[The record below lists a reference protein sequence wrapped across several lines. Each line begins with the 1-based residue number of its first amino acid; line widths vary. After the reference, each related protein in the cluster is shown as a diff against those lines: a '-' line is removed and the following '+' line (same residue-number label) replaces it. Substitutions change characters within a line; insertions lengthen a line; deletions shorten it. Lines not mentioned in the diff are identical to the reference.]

1 MILSRISISKFR
13 NFSNLD
19 VALAGDVVVVGENR
33 VGKSNLIHALRL
45 IFDPTLPDSA
55 RHLLLT
61 DFWDGA
67 RALDANDA
75 ITIFVEI
82 TDFDEDLDVLTVLTD
97 FRLDDDPDTV
107 RLTYEF
113 RPKASLDDAPESEDD
128 YEFICF
134 GGESETKKFG
144 HDLRRRLPID
154 VLPALRD
161 AEGDLANWRR
171 SPLRPLIEKAFS
183 GIDPEEL
190 KKIQDAIEEATEGLS
205 EFDPVEKLDED
216 ISKMFLALSGAKQNI
231 NPTIGFGATDIR
243 RLYRN
248 IQLLIDNGERT
259 INDASLGSANI
270 VFLSLKMLELER
282 LIGENKRDHTV
293 LAIEEPEA
301 HLHPHLQ
308 RNVYRYLFEEPKSVD
323 ESRSETIFLT
333 THSPHIASVAP
344 LRSILLL
351 SNTAETGT
359 VGFSTAATPLD
370 DVEVDDLERY
380 LDVTRAE
387 LLFSRGIILVEGDAE
402 KFLLPEFARSLGQ
415 NLDHLGISVCS
426 VSSTNFKPYA
436 KFLTSLG
443 IPFSVITD
451 WDPRAGKRPLAVNR
465 CKKLISAIEG
475 VRTGKP
481 QTKLETEFEELYN
494 DSDEDDYGERCEQY
508 GVFTNAETLEL
519 DLLSSPCRAA
529 IFRAFSSLPLG
540 KTSRERTTIWENDPK
555 KMNEEQYLTLIE
567 SIGKGRFAQRLAANL
582 DGAKPPKY
590 IEDAIQ
596 YVVDRV

>member
-1 MILSRISISKFR
+1 MILSRIAITNFR
-13 NFSNLD
+13 NFSELD

-55 RHLLLT
+55 RQLLLT

-67 RALDANDA
+67 QPLDANDV
-75 ITIFVEI
+75 IKVLVEV
-82 TDFDEDLDVLTVLTD
+82 TDFDDDVDVLTVLTD
-97 FRLDDDPDTV
+97 FRLDDDADTV

-113 RPKASLDDAPESEDD
+113 RPKASLDGSPESSDD
-128 YEFICF
+128 YEFLCF

-183 GIDPEEL
+183 SIDPEDIKE
-190 KKIQDAIEEATEGLS
+190 IQDAIEETTEGLS
-205 EFDPVEKLDED
+205 EFESVEQLSED
-216 ISKMFLALSGAKQNI
+216 ISEMFLALSGAKQNI
-231 NPTIGFGATDIR
+231 NPTIGFGTTDIR

-270 VFLSLKMLELER
+270 VFLSLKMLELKR

-308 RNVYRYLFEEPKSVD
+308 RNVYRYLFEGAKIDD
-323 ESRSETIFLT
+323 ENRSATIFLT

-351 SNTAETGT
+351 SGTTENGT
-359 VGFSTAATPLD
+359 VGFSTATTPLD
-370 DVEVDDLERY
+370 EVEVDDLERY

-402 KFLLPEFARSLGQ
+402 KFLLPEFAKNIGH

-426 VSSTNFKPYA
+426 VSSANFKPYV
-436 KFLTSLG
+436 KFLASLK

-451 WDPRAGKRPLAVNR
+451 WDPQDGKRPLAVNR
-465 CKKLISAIEG
+465 CKKMISAMEE
-475 VRTGKP
+475 VRLKKP
-481 QTKLETEFEELYN
+481 QVDLEKEFEAFYN
-494 DSDEDDYGERCEQY
+494 DNDEDDYGAKCEGY
-508 GVFTNAETLEL
+508 GIFTNTKTLEL
-519 DLLSSPCRAA
+519 DLLNSPCRAA
-529 IFRAFSSLPLG
+529 IFRAFSDLPLG
-540 KTSRERTTIWENDPK
+540 KAAKDRTILWRDDPSK
-555 KMNEEQYLTLIE
+555 LNEEQYLKLIE
-567 SIGKGRFAQRLAANL
+567 NIGKGRFAQRMAANL
-582 DGAKPPKY
+582 NGDKPPKY

-596 YVVDRV
+596 YVADLV

>member
-1 MILSRISISKFR
+1 MILSRIAINNFR
-13 NFSNLD
+13 NFSKLNVD
-19 VALAGDVVVVGENR
+19 LAGDVVVVGENR

-55 RHLLLT
+55 RHLLLS
-61 DFWDGA
+61 DFWDGVQP
-67 RALDANDA
+67 LDANDA
-75 ITIFVEI
+75 ITVLVEI
-82 TDFDEDLDVLTVLTD
+82 TDFEDDLDVLTVLTD

-113 RPKASLDDAPESEDD
+113 RPKASLDGEPESEDD
-128 YEFICF
+128 YEFLCF

-183 GIDPEEL
+183 GIDPDDL
-190 KKIQDAIEEATEGLS
+190 KKIQDSIEAATDGLG
-205 EFDPVEKLDED
+205 EFDTVEKLGDD
-216 ISKMFLALSGAKQNI
+216 ISTMFLELSGAKQNI
-231 NPTIGFGATDIR
+231 NPTIGFGTTDIR

-248 IQLLIDNGERT
+248 IQLLIDDGERT

-270 VFLSLKMLELER
+270 VYLSLKMLELER
-282 LIGENKRDHTV
+282 LIEENRRDHTL

-308 RNVYRYLFEEPKSVD
+308 RNVYRYLFEEAKSD
-323 ESRSETIFLT
+323 EEKRSTTIFLT

-351 SNTAETGT
+351 SSTTENGT
-359 VGFSTAATPLD
+359 VGFSTATTPLNQT
-370 DVEVDDLERY
+370 EVDDLERY

-402 KFLLPEFARSLGQ
+402 KFLVPEFARSNGHS
-415 NLDHLGISVCS
+415 LDHLGVSVCS
-426 VSSTNFKPYA
+426 VSSANFKPYA
-436 KFLTSLG
+436 KFLTSLE

-451 WDPRAGKRPLAVNR
+451 WDPRDGKKPLAVNR
-465 CKKLISAIEG
+465 CKTLISAIEE
-475 VRTGKP
+475 VRLGEL
-481 QTKLETEFEELYN
+481 QVELEKEFEDFYN
-494 DSDEDDYGERCEQY
+494 DNDEDDYGLKCEEY
-508 GVFTNAETLEL
+508 GVFTNAKTLEL
-519 DLLSSPCRAA
+519 DLLDSPCRSAL
-529 IFRAFSSLPLG
+529 FSAFADLPLG
-540 KTSRERTTIWENDPK
+540 ETSKERVALWEASPEKVDDDK
-555 KMNEEQYLTLIE
+555 YLKLIE
-567 SIGKGRFAQRLAANL
+567 VLGKGRFAQRVAANL